1 MVRFRIS
8 PTALVSILAL
18 CWFAGGLR
26 ADAQS
31 SKHERV
37 VPPAVEPKPFPT
49 VATRQDPMYTVEFRS
64 ADEISEK
71 DRLVIADAE
80 SSIAEHASLEGLEYQ
95 QGAWAYRQILCPSFP
110 DHLFLQY
117 TRNNGEGD
125 VSLFSASI
133 PRNGNGRVRIVPILK
148 RSYSL
153 FSPAPINALT
163 ISAFNH
169 IRVEEGDAAN
179 SDWLANGLCYAA
191 LAGARPK
198 ILPPGSTPEVHKPIP
213 ALSAAMDVQVN
224 AHGDEVIRFD
234 DAAAHPHP
242 MEWTMTFTPNGK
254 LVKATHH
261 TAPML
266 TVGTVPQKSAV
277 IRTSTVPQN

>member
-1 MVRFRIS
+1 MVRSRI
-8 PTALVSILAL
+8 PLMALAAMLVFGWVV
-18 CWFAGGLR
+18 CGLQ
-26 ADAQS
+26 ADGQTS
-31 SKHERV
+31 GKERV
-37 VPPAVEPKPFPT
+37 VPAPMEPKPFPT
-49 VATRQDPMYTVEFRS
+49 VATRQTAVYTVEFRP
-64 ADEISEK
+64 ADEISEQ
-71 DRLVIADAE
+71 DRLLIADAE
-80 SSIAEHASLEGLEYQ
+80 SSIVEHAGLAGLEFQ
-95 QGAWAYRQILCPSFP
+95 QGTWAYRQILCPSFSN
-110 DHLFLQY
+110 HLFLQY
-117 TRNNGEGD
+117 ARNNGEGD
-125 VSLFSASI
+125 VSVFSASI

-169 IRVEEGDAAN
+169 IRVEEGDSAN
-179 SDWLANGLCYAA
+179 ADWLGNALCYAA
-191 LAGARPK
+191 LAGARPQ
-198 ILPPGSTPEVHKPIP
+198 ILPAGSAPEVHKPIP

-261 TAPML
+261 TAPMM
-266 TVGTVPQKSAV
+266 TAGAVPQKSAV
-277 IRTSTVPQN
+277 IRTSPVPQN